1 MIFADKLIS
10 LRKKY
15 GISQEEFA
23 DKLNVTRQSVSKWE
37 GAQSLPDL
45 QKMIQISQMF
55 GVSTDVLLKDEL
67 SLDDGAFAQSQV
79 VFKKITAEQVTEILQ
94 HTKRRSVLFGIATAL
109 CFLAFAMVWLFMSL
123 SSVIDE
129 YVSNLASILAV
140 VSLFVLLVASVSIF
154 ACASHRNRKY
164 KYLNN
169 AVLKMSAEVDEIV
182 DDAQDNYQVWYIV
195 KKIIGLALCIL
206 SLLPILLSEVYNS
219 SDNNAI
225 YWAVCICLFMLAV
238 GSAILVSN
246 TIRWNVFT
254 LLLQQRQFARDISK
268 TNALIGKISIVYWP
282 IVLLAYIL
290 VGVLTLACGVCGVIL
305 LVAVVVYILIVS
317 IIHMMAGKL

>member
-15 GISQEEFA
+15 GISQEELA

-67 SLDDGAFAQSQV
+67 SLDEGAFAQSQV
-79 VFKKITAEQVTEILQ
+79 IVKKITTEQVTEILQ
-94 HTKRRSVLFGIATAL
+94 HTKRKSVLFGIATAF

-123 SSVIDE
+123 SNVIDE
-129 YVSNLASILAV
+129 YVRNLSSILAA
-140 VSLFVLLVASVSIF
+140 VSLFTLIVTAVSIF
-154 ACASHRNRKY
+154 AYASHRNRKY

-169 AVLKMSAEVDEIV
+169 AVLKMSAETSEIV
-182 DDAQDNYQVWYIV
+182 DNAQDNYQVWYIV
-195 KKIIGLALCIL
+195 KKIIGLALCVL
-206 SLLPILLSEVYNS
+206 SLLPVLISDVFDSLVDNSVYL
-219 SDNNAI
+219 
-225 YWAVCICLFMLAV
+225 AVFICLFMLSV

-246 TIRWNVFT
+246 AIRWNVFT
-254 LLLQQRQFARDISK
+254 LLLQQRQFAKDISK

-282 IVLLAYIL
+282 IVLLVYIL
-290 VGVLTLACGVCGVIL
+290 VGVMSLAWGVCGVIL
-305 LVAVVVYILIVS
+305 LVAVVVYILVVS
-317 IIHMMAGKL
+317 IIHMVAGKL